1 MEQRR
6 TEAAAEPQVVGDLLA
21 APAMVVA
28 RCRTRKCGAVTP
40 LPIGPGLYR
49 LLARASVNRLEEQL
63 RCTCG
68 GRRGALET
76 WPANLVL
83 LPGRDRLFLFLS

>member
-1 MEQRR
+1 MEHR
-6 TEAAAEPQVVGDLLA
+6 TMEPGLAPKVVRDLLGE
-21 APAMVVA
+21 PGMVVA
-28 RCRTRKCGAVTP
+28 RCRTRACGAVTP
-40 LPIGPGLYR
+40 LMVGPGLYR
-49 LLARASVNRLEEQL
+49 LLARASVSRLEEQL

-83 LPGRDRLFLFLS
+83 LPSRNRLFLFLA